1 MSTPSDSFQR
11 DDQSRHE
18 LASENQ
24 RDQAPQNEAEDQR
37 QDEAAEVPQALAPPG
52 DEQSRQAPPREAAS
66 QPHQPPEPY
75 PQHSHPQRGRVPYP
89 QSQPYPPAP
98 TPQSTTHDPPSDQ
111 TEVIQFFTDHP
122 PAQSAPNTPEPTS
135 SGSSSSFGPSPDVPM
150 TFHPSA
156 DGGYS
161 RVDRDMLITR
171 RRRSA
176 ANSGWRKAV
185 AKMTA
190 GRVNP
195 APSAKQERADELI
208 RRIRS
213 SLVDVHKVAFINAKG
228 GVGKTTLAV
237 GVGNAIARERGDRVI
252 AVDVNT
258 DLGNLSRRF
267 SEHGGP
273 QANIEHLASMQNI
286 ERYSNVRVHTVQNSD
301 RLEMLGAQND
311 PRSSYTL
318 NGQDYASTMR
328 ILETHYNVVLLDC
341 GTAITS
347 PLFSTILGDVT
358 GLVVVAA
365 QNTNGIDGAWNTL
378 HWLHAH
384 GFSRLLQNTV
394 VALNATDR
402 GTSLVDL
409 EAVEA
414 EFRESIP
421 EVIRVP
427 YDTHLAE
434 GMSVEFDLLKPRS
447 RKALMDLA
455 GAVAE
460 HYPARQAPRHRAEH
474 PRSF

>member
-1 MSTPSDSFQR
+1 MSTPSGPFHHDN
-11 DDQSRHE
+11 QSRPE
-18 LASENQ
+18 LSNENQ
-24 RDQAPQNEAEDQR
+24 REQAPQDEPEDQR
-37 QDEAAEVPQALAPPG
+37 QDDAAEA
-52 DEQSRQAPPREAAS
+52 RQAPA
-66 QPHQPPEPY
+66 H
-75 PQHSHPQRGRVPYP
+75 PQHGRVPYP
-89 QSQPYPPAP
+89 QSHPYPPAP
-98 TPQSTTHDPPSDQ
+98 TPTSATDDSPSDH

-122 PAQSAPNTPEPTS
+122 PAQSAPNTPGPLS
-135 SGSSSSFGPSPDVPM
+135 SGPPSLLGPSPDV

-156 DGGYS
+156 DGGN
-161 RVDRDMLITR
+161 RRADRDMLITR

-213 SLVDVHKVAFINAKG
+213 SLVAVHKVAFINAKG
-228 GVGKTTLAV
+228 GVGKTTLTV

-301 RLEMLGAQND
+301 RLEMLGAQDD

-409 EAVEA
+409 DAVEA

-427 YDTHLAE
+427 YDMHLAE

-460 HYPARQAPRHRAEH
+460 HYPARQVPRHRSEH
-474 PRSF
+474 PGSF